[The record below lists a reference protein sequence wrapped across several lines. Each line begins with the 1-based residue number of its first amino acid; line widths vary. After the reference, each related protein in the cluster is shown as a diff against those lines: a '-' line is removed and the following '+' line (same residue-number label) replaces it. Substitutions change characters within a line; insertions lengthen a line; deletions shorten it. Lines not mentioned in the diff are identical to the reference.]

1 MRRTGD
7 QFGLSPEVR
16 VAEGLAVPPSTAV
29 PPGTAAFSLESVAP
43 AGPAKLETEVK
54 VCGSPAK
61 PKVGMLFDLASL
73 PSEAGVLCGPACR
86 LPAELP
92 GSTSV

>member
-1 MRRTGD
+1 MRRMGD
-7 QFGLSPEVR
+7 QLGLSPEVR
-16 VAEGLAVPPSTAV
+16 VAEGLAVPP
-29 PPGTAAFSLESVAP
+29 GTVAFSLESVAP

-54 VCGSPAK
+54 MCGSPAK
-61 PKVGMLFDLASL
+61 PKVGMLFDPASL

-92 GSTSV
+92 GLTATTAALP